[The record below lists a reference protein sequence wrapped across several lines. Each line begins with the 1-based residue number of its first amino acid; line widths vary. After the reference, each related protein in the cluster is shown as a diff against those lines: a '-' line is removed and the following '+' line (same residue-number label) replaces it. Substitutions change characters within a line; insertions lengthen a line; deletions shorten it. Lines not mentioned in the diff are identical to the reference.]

1 MASAIFSDQYSNAT
15 IASMN
20 PPRVVSIHVGK
31 VAPLGPEGVPS
42 AFVKQ
47 AVKGPVAVARLGLAG
62 DEQADLS
69 VHGGPEKAVYAYS
82 LANYAAWRQEYPQHA
97 ALLTP
102 GAFGENLCI
111 EGLQESELCAGD
123 VHRIGSCRL
132 QICQPRQPCFKLAL
146 RFEDKFMPKAMIRSG
161 RAGWYYR
168 VLEPGQIGVGDA
180 VQLDDRPN
188 PDFSFARL
196 IELISHGK
204 ATRAELERL
213 RDMQGLA
220 SDWQARARETLAHFA
235 EISG

>member
-1 MASAIFSDQYSNAT
+1 MQ
-15 IASMN
+15 
-20 PPRVVSIHVGK
+20 PRVVSIHVGK

-47 AVKGPVAVARLGLAG
+47 SVAGPVTVTRLGLEG

-82 LANYAAWRQEYPQHA
+82 LAHYVAWRREYPQHA
-97 ALLTP
+97 ALLAP

-123 VHRIGSCRL
+123 VHRIGSSRL

-146 RFEDKFMPKAMIRSG
+146 RFEDKFMPKAMIRTG

-168 VLEPGQIGVGDA
+168 VLEPGVIGLEDA

-204 ATRAELERL
+204 ATHAELERL
-213 RDMQGLA
+213 MDMQGLA
-220 SDWQARARETLAHFA
+220 SDWQARARESLARFA
-235 EISG
+235 AKLPADRT